1 MIAANIHA
9 FLRVGGAPHERIRV
23 GPFLIRV
30 AAGSNH
36 PMLNY
41 AVPDDDARPSR
52 TEVEALV
59 AAFLR
64 RDLLPRLEYVS
75 GESPALERILLA
87 AGFSTEAHLPIMT
100 CRPGE
105 ERAIQPPPDVD
116 VVLVSTTEDHS
127 DAIAVANEAYG
138 EPAERPDSRMIES
151 RKRGVRKGG
160 AVVLARHVPSMAPVG
175 SGLFAVPCE
184 GVTEL
189 AAIGTSAE
197 FRQKGV
203 AAAVTSRLVM
213 RAFETGVRLIW
224 LTPEHPEGER
234 IYARTGF
241 SRSDDYMVHISKSSR

>member
-1 MIAANIHA
+1 MIGADIHA
-9 FLRVGGAPHERIRV
+9 FLRASGAPRERIRV

-30 AAGSNH
+30 APGSNH

-41 AVPDDDARPSR
+41 AVPDDDVRPSR

-64 RDLLPRLEYVS
+64 MDLLPRLEYVS
-75 GESPALERILLA
+75 GESPVLERILLA
-87 AGFSTEAHLPIMT
+87 EGFSAEAHLPIMA

-105 ERAIQPPPDVD
+105 ERSMDPPPDVD

-127 DAIAVANEAYG
+127 DAIVVANEAYG
-138 EPAERPDSRMIES
+138 EPAAPPDSRMIEG
-151 RKRGVRKGG
+151 RKRRVREGG
-160 AVVLARHVPSMAPVG
+160 AVVLARHVPSMAPIG
-175 SGLFAVPCE
+175 SGLFAVPRE

-189 AAIGTSAE
+189 AAIGTAAE
-197 FRQKGV
+197 FRKKGV

-224 LTPEHPEGER
+224 LTPEHREGER

-241 SRSDDYMVHISKSSR
+241 RRSDDYMVHISKSPR